1 MGFFL
6 GTSLVE
12 AFEVRLKLKFM
23 LEALDLLLLH
33 YQHQKFITV
42 FPSPPTGF
50 GSLRYP
56 QTAYVDP
63 Y

>member
-1 MGFFL
+1 
-6 GTSLVE
+6 VE